1 MAQDERATPEV
12 FFYRVTCTAEV
23 SMSPARHPGA
33 VCLLLLPSELTE
45 ITQDTRTEPGRWY
58 RFRSLERPRR
68 VPMTPDQ
75 AEGFRGEG
83 WRVED
88 PRPARG
94 KPEHALV
101 AHRRKRLA
109 EEEDLAR
116 RIAELRGI
124 EAASLKAQ
132 EKERVDQL
140 WLARL
145 FRKLFA
151 DLSPMPWWEVLSDY
165 DERWCEARGVN
176 YHLRGGFCTWTP
188 LESGEKP
195 DGIYSPEFD
204 SIRSIVLGWVDGLD
218 KAALAEAVGLW
229 REKLHPVLQ
238 QLKRVTNF
246 WRPGQPLLNYL
257 TEELPRVRPEL
268 DELIESL
275 PDSPPAMVKL
285 LSGYKP
291 IAAVLASLEEL
302 RTTDEFTTIAVRDE
316 HLALRRL
323 CQRGEKLAALLDNA
337 ERNLADA
344 GWTEEGGVLT
354 MKTGKP
360 GGIPEYKGRVIC
372 GLYAYLWPIYRRTF
386 DDPTDN
392 PRQLRGQI
400 SQLLS
405 PYFAEAEIS
414 PASKGSIDRFISNFI
429 QRNPRARALKAEALE
444 HPAASQLSPIPVGRS
459 LLSKG
464 DF

>member
-1 MAQDERATPEV
+1 
-12 FFYRVTCTAEV
+12 
-23 SMSPARHPGA
+23 
-33 VCLLLLPSELTE
+33 
-45 ITQDTRTEPGRWY
+45 
-58 RFRSLERPRR
+58 
-68 VPMTPDQ
+68 MTPDQ

-94 KPEHALV
+94 QPEHALV

-116 RIAELRGI
+116 RIAERREV
-124 EAASLKAQ
+124 EATSLKAQ
-132 EKERVDQL
+132 EQERVDQL
-140 WLARL
+140 WLVRL

-165 DERWCEARGVN
+165 DERWCESRGVN
-176 YHLRGGFCTWTP
+176 YHMTSGFCRWTP

-204 SIRSIVLGWVDGLD
+204 AIRCIVLGWVDGLD
-218 KAALAEAVGLW
+218 KAALAEAVQLW
-229 REKLHPVLQ
+229 REKLHPALQ

-246 WRPGQPLLNYL
+246 WMPGQPLLDYL

-291 IAAVLASLEEL
+291 IAAVLASLEKL
-302 RTTDEFTTIAVRDE
+302 RTNDEFATVAVRDE
-316 HLALRRL
+316 LLALRRL
-323 CQRGEKLAALLDNA
+323 CQRGEELAALLDDA
-337 ERNLADA
+337 ERSLADA

-354 MKTGKP
+354 LKTGKR

-386 DDPTDN
+386 DDSTDN
-392 PRQLRGQI
+392 PRQLRCHI
-400 SQLLS
+400 SHLLS
-405 PYFAEAEIS
+405 PYFAKAEIS
-414 PASKGSIDRFISNFI
+414 PASKGPLERFIGNFI
-429 QRNPRARALKAEALE
+429 KRNPRAKALEAEALE
-444 HPAASQLSPIPVGRS
+444 HPAASQLSPIRVGRS
-459 LLSKG
+459 LLPEG
-464 DF
+464 RLLNRLAGAQHR